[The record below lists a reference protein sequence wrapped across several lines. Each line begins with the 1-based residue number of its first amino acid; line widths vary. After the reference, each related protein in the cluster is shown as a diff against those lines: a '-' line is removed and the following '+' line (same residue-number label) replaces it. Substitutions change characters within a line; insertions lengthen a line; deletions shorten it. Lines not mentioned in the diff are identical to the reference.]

1 MKIAHLTSVHP
12 ETDVRIFRKEC
23 LSLVNAGYDVSLVA
37 AGAKDK
43 VVEGVKIFGVKK
55 IRNRWKRIF
64 FSGKYLYKKAVELD
78 AEIYHFHD
86 PELLPIGIKLKKL
99 GKKVIFDSHEDVPG
113 QILEK
118 EWLPRPFRKSL
129 SLIYAWY
136 ESKMLKKLDAVIS
149 VTPVLTER
157 LRKINENT
165 FQITNYPI
173 VENDFIDKRKWQRSV
188 CFAGGISQ
196 QWLHENVINALENIS
211 DITYCIAGVADKD
224 YLDKI
229 SLLPGWAKVKF
240 VGKIPFDEV
249 NDFISAS
256 SAGMALND
264 YLPNVGYKSG
274 SLGNTKLFEY
284 MQSGIPVICTDF
296 VLWKEIVE
304 EADCGICVNPHDK
317 EAITR
322 AIRYFTDNPEVAEK
336 MGDNG
341 RKAVENK
348 YNWHSQEIIL
358 LNLYRRLFE
367 KQRM

>member
-1 MKIAHLTSVHP
+1 MKIVHLTSVHP
-12 ETDVRIFRKEC
+12 ESDVRIFRKEC
-23 LSLVNAGYDVSLVA
+23 LSLVKAGYDVSLIA

-43 VVEGVKIFGVKK
+43 MVEGVKIFGVKR
-55 IRNRWKRIF
+55 IQNRWKRIF
-64 FSGKYLYKKAVELD
+64 FSGKYVYKKAVELD

-86 PELLPIGIKLKKL
+86 PELLPVGIKLKRL

-118 EWLPRPFRKSL
+118 EWLPRTFRKCL
-129 SLIYAWY
+129 SIAYTLY
-136 ESKMLKKLDAVIS
+136 ESRILKKLDAVIS

-157 LRKINENT
+157 LIKINKNT

-173 VENDFIDKRKWQRSV
+173 VDNIFIDKRKWQRSI
-188 CFAGGISQ
+188 CFAGGISK
-196 QWLHENVINALENIS
+196 QWLHENVINAIENIS
-211 DITYCIAGVADKD
+211 DITYRIAGTSDSA

-229 SLLPGWAKVKF
+229 SFLPGWKKVQF
-240 VGKIPFDEV
+240 VGKIPFNEV
-249 NDFISAS
+249 NDFISVS

-304 EADCGICVNPHDK
+304 EADCGICVNPNDK

-322 AIRYFTDNPEVAEK
+322 AIRYFIDNPDVAEK
-336 MGDNG
+336 MGNNG
-341 RKAVENK
+341 RKVVENK

-358 LNLYRRLFE
+358 LNLYRSLCD
-367 KQRM
+367 K